1 MKLEEIKFL
10 SKEKRFAML
19 VCMVILIR
27 ADGRTPDNEI
37 DAFKFVNESILG
49 LGVDDVE
56 RALASEGFVDTLDEM
71 TGEELYHLGTIL
83 GFVASSDG
91 KVDRKEI
98 ETVKNILTVGRL
110 NPDLISEILNGMKA
124 KR

>member
-1 MKLEEIKFL
+1 
-10 SKEKRFAML
+10 
-19 VCMVILIR
+19 MVILIR

-71 TGEELYHLGTIL
+71 TGEELFHLGTIL

-110 NPDLISEILNGMKA
+110 KPDLISEILNGMKA